1 MGKQKT
7 GKGVAALTEVLGGLK
22 MDPKNVRRRERA
34 AELRVARGAAAKAMT
49 MDMRD
54 DSIPDYPDGVAK
66 LGARQVRV
74 TFTGTMKPTDEGA
87 AALRQAIDEPA
98 PVRLSVVT
106 LAHTFTEACAA
117 LAEAERVFDQAVAAR
132 AKAKLALD
140 AEISRMANEVG

>member
-1 MGKQKT
+1 MSKAKKT
-7 GKGVAALTEVLGGLK
+7 MGKGVGALTEVPGGLR

-34 AELRVARGAAAKAMT
+34 AELREEREEAAKAMAK
-49 MDMRD
+49 DMRD
-54 DSIPDYPDGVAK
+54 DSIPDYTEGIAK
-66 LGARQVRV
+66 L
-74 TFTGTMKPTDEGA
+74 
-87 AALRQAIDEPA
+87 
-98 PVRLSVVT
+98 VVT